1 MYLAPEFVMQKADTR
16 SDNWA
21 LGVVLYLLISGRFPF
36 RGESIKAT
44 MRSIIHGAFTFD
56 DPSFYE
62 ASFEVKDLISK
73 LLTRNPNDRY
83 TAYQGYHHPWVQR
96 LVDEE
101 DRHVVI
107 SPEVLDRMRDY
118 HLSGGFEKII
128 CYMIALKLEDKDITK
143 FKEIFI
149 KIDKDGDGM
158 VNCVEFNMSRLLL
171 TQCST
176 NFNSIKS

>member
-1 MYLAPEFVMQKADTR
+1 MYLAPEFVMQKSDTR

-21 LGVVLYLLISGRFPF
+21 LGVVLYLIISGRFPF

-44 MRSIIHGAFTFD
+44 MKSIIHGAFTFD
-56 DPSFYE
+56 DPAFYN

-83 TAYQGYHHPWVQR
+83 TAYQAYQHPWVQR

-101 DRHVVI
+101 DSHVVI

-158 VNCVEFNMSRLLL
+158 VNCAEFSLSSLFSH
-171 TQCST
+171 QCST
-176 NFNSIKS
+176 SSSSTRA